1 MQYNTYTGWNIRG
14 RLVCANQK
22 GLFRN
27 EYGDFMFSKDQTLPI
42 HKDVEVIVVK
52 RDRYGRFVKQI
63 RIS

>member
-1 MQYNTYTGWNIRG
+1 MRFNTYNGWKLRG
-14 RLVCANQK
+14 RQVAGGEK

-27 EYGDFMFSKDQTLPI
+27 EYGDYMFSKAQTIPI
-42 HKDVEVIVVK
+42 YKDVEVIVVK

>member
-1 MQYNTYTGWNIRG
+1 MSHNTYNGWKLRG
-14 RLVCANQK
+14 RLVMEGEL

-52 RDRYGRFVKQI
+52 RDRYGRFVKQN